1 MPTERVSNRRAA
13 GRAATRPRVRLRA
26 LARSDQDEFLAAVAA
41 SRALHR
47 PWVQPP
53 TTPEQ
58 FRALLRRMRQPS
70 HRGFVVR
77 LRASDELVGF
87 VEITHIVRGA
97 LSSGFLGYYVFA
109 GFERLGLMREALALA
124 VRHAFSGLR
133 LHRLE
138 ANVQPGNR
146 ASIALV
152 RSLGFDREGL
162 SRRYLKIRGR
172 WRDHERWAMVAG
184 PAARRSRP

>member
-1 MPTERVSNRRAA
+1 
-13 GRAATRPRVRLRA
+13 VRLRA
-26 LARSDQDEFLAAVAA
+26 LARSDQEEFLAAVAA
-41 SRALHR
+41 SRAPHR
-47 PWVQPP
+47 PWVHPP
-53 TTPEQ
+53 ATPEQ

-97 LSSGFLGYYVFA
+97 LLSGFLGYYVFA
-109 GFERLGLMREALALA
+109 GFERLGLMREGLGLA
-124 VRHAFSGLR
+124 VRHAFSTLR

-152 RSLGFDREGL
+152 RSLGFEREGL
-162 SRRYLKIRGR
+162 SPRYLKIRGR

-184 PAARRSRP
+184 ASGAKRKRK